1 MTEIDRMFSRAATL
15 QYYKIKSGRNTM
27 RGVQTQKSLLRRKVF
42 TEIARMAYNG
52 DDPKTTLDE
61 LPYKIIPGEMATYRE
76 SIFLERAIVGE
87 RLRVA
92 MGMGLRKMTEHSL
105 ISKGVDESMIGEK
118 YYEPP
123 LIDIIKFACH
133 KCPDKRVFVTDGC
146 QGCLEHPCQEVC
158 PKGAVSMRE
167 GRSFIDDSKCI
178 RCGKCIQACQ
188 YNAIIRQERPCIKA
202 CGVGAIG
209 MDKYGRAQI
218 DQEKCVACGMCL
230 VSCPF
235 AAIVDKGQIYQT
247 IQALKGDTPVYA
259 IVAPAIA
266 GQFGPDFTE
275 TKIRPALQALG
286 FTDVVE
292 VALGADLCTIE
303 EAQHFLKE
311 VPENLPFMG
320 TSCCPAWSIMAKK
333 MFPDYAGTISMALT
347 PMVLTARLVKRAH
360 PHCKIAFIGPCLSK
374 KQEASRRSVKS
385 YVDFTLTF
393 EEVAGMFEAK
403 EIDFKKLPEG
413 EPLSEASSDGI
424 GFGAEGGVAFAVKRY
439 IQSVDPDREVKVAN
453 AAGLAECRKMMTLA
467 KAGKYNGY
475 LLEGMACPGGCIAG
489 AGTLRPVSSSKKSLE
504 KTMKDAPYEQAADTT
519 YADQIEDLEN
529 IDSYFED
536 IKKIVP

>member
-1 MTEIDRMFSRAATL
+1 
-15 QYYKIKSGRNTM
+15 M
-27 RGVQTQKSLLRRKVF
+27 RGVETQKTLIRRRVF
-42 TEIARMAYNG
+42 TEIAKMAYNG

-61 LPYKIIPGEMATYRE
+61 LPYKIIPGELATYRD

-105 ISKGVDESMIGEK
+105 ISKGVDASMIEEK

-123 LIDIIKFACH
+123 LINIIKFACH
-133 KCPDKRVFVTDGC
+133 KCPDKRVYVTDGC

-158 PKGAVSMRE
+158 PKNAISTVNGKSV
-167 GRSFIDDSKCI
+167 IDDSKCI
-178 RCGKCIQACQ
+178 RCGKCMQVCP
-188 YNAIIRQERPCIKA
+188 YSAIIKQERPCIKA
-202 CGVGAIG
+202 CGIGAIG
-209 MDKYGRAQI
+209 IDKYGRAEINQ
-218 DQEKCVACGMCL
+218 DKCVACGMCL

-235 AAIVDKGQIYQT
+235 SAIVDKGQIYQT
-247 IQALKGDTPVYA
+247 IQALKSKTPVYA

-266 GQFGPDFTE
+266 GQFGPDFTDK
-275 TKIRPALQALG
+275 KIRPAMQALG

-303 EAQHFLKE
+303 EARHFLRE
-311 VPENLPFMG
+311 VPDTIPFMG

-333 MFPDYAGTISMALT
+333 LFPDYANTISMALT
-347 PMVLTARLVKRAH
+347 PMVLTARLVKRVH
-360 PHCKIAFIGPCLSK
+360 PECKIAFIGPCLSK

-403 EIDFKKLPEG
+403 EIDFKELPDG
-413 EPLSEASSDGI
+413 LPLSDASGDGI
-424 GFGAEGGVAFAVKRY
+424 GFGAEGGVANAVKRY
-439 IQSVDPDREVKVAN
+439 IHSIDPDREVKVSN
-453 AAGLAECRKMMTLA
+453 AAGLADCKKMMTLA
-467 KAGKYNGY
+467 KAGKFNGY

-489 AGTLRPVSSSKKSLE
+489 AGTLRPVSNSKKSLDQTI
-504 KTMKDAPYEQAADTT
+504 KNAKIEQAADTE
-519 YADQIEDLEN
+519 YADMIEDLEN
-529 IDSYFED
+529 IDSYFENV
-536 IKKIVP
+536 KKMVP

>member
-1 MTEIDRMFSRAATL
+1 
-15 QYYKIKSGRNTM
+15 M
-27 RGVQTQKSLLRRKVF
+27 RGVQTQKTLIRRRVF
-42 TEIARMAYNG
+42 TEIAKMAYNG
-52 DDPKTTLDE
+52 DDPKKALDE
-61 LPYKIIPGEMATYRE
+61 LPYKIIPGELASYRD

-92 MGMGLRKMTEHSL
+92 MGMSLRKMTEHSL
-105 ISKGVDESMIGEK
+105 ISKGVDATMIDDK

-133 KCPDKRVFVTDGC
+133 KCPERRVFVTNGC

-158 PKGAVSMRE
+158 PKEAISMRN
-167 GRSFIDDSKCI
+167 GFSYIDQEKCI
-178 RCGKCIQACQ
+178 RCGKCMQACP
-188 YNAIIRQERPCIKA
+188 YSAIIQQDRPCKRA

-209 MDKYGRAQI
+209 SDQYGRAQI
-218 DQEKCVACGMCL
+218 DQDKCVACGMCL

-235 AAIVDKGQIYQT
+235 SAIVDKGQIYQT
-247 IQALKGDTPVYA
+247 IQALKNKKLPVYA

-266 GQFGPDFTE
+266 GQFGPDFTD
-275 TKIRPALQALG
+275 KKVRPALQALG
-286 FTDVVE
+286 FTDVAE

-311 VPENLPFMG
+311 VPETLPFMG

-333 MFPDYAGTISMALT
+333 LYPDYANTISMALT
-347 PMVLTARLVKRAH
+347 PMVLTARLIKTIH
-360 PHCKIAFIGPCLSK
+360 PDCKIAFIGPCLSK
-374 KQEASRRSVKS
+374 KQEASRRTVKS

-403 EIDFKKLPEG
+403 EIDFAALPEG
-413 EPLSEASSDGI
+413 EPLNDASSDGR
-424 GFGAEGGVAFAVKRY
+424 GFAAEGGVAYAVKRY
-439 IQSVDPDREVKVAN
+439 IQSIDPDREVKIAN
-453 AAGLAECRKMMTLA
+453 AAGLAECKKMMALA

-489 AGTLRPVSSSKKSLE
+489 AGTLNPVANTKRSLE
-504 KTMKDAPYEQAADTT
+504 TMKKNAKHEQAAETE
-519 YADQIEDLEN
+519 YADRIGDLEN
-529 IDSYFED
+529 IDSYLESM
-536 IKKIVP
+536 KKIVP